1 LEDLEV
7 RTIRKLIGQ
16 QSLAKIADYFAVSP
30 RTIARIRDGLTYTHV
45 K

>member
-1 LEDLEV
+1 M
-7 RTIRKLIGQ
+7 IGQ
-16 QSLAKIADYFAVSP
+16 MNLAKIADYFAVSP